1 MSDDHDPAA
10 QFGRRPQ
17 LPPRPPVPDDRIHGD
32 SLDSTGERTWPG
44 SAQPTGPGTEA
55 LGKPIRPSEPTSRRS
70 RSPAGRRNRRRVVVL
85 GVGALLLIGGLNVG
99 WHVGSV
105 EQHSTLTHAV
115 TSIRVNGVAG
125 DVEVSGGAPAGTV
138 DLTRRLPRGSDPS
151 PSAGE
156 TWEGSTLVI
165 DANPGCGP
173 LVFGC
178 SVDYT
183 LRVPNGTAVT
193 VDDGSGDLKLGG
205 SLGVVDVKTGSGD
218 IKAKDLASATLAARS
233 GCGDIDL
240 GLAQAPNQLTL
251 DTGSGDV
258 DIEVPAADTYAVGV
272 QTGSGDERVTVKE
285 DANSPRK
292 VQIKT
297 GSGDVKFGYR

>member
-1 MSDDHDPAA
+1 MSDDETAPV
-10 QFGRRPQ
+10 FGPRPE

-32 SLDSTGERTWPG
+32 TLHANVERPWPG
-44 SAQPTGPGTEA
+44 SQDPAAAPGPETLDPPA
-55 LGKPIRPSEPTSRRS
+55 RTPSPTSRRS
-70 RSPAGRRNRRRVVVL
+70 RSSAGRRNRRRLVVL
-85 GVGALLLIGGLNVG
+85 GAGALLLIGGLNVG
-99 WHVGSV
+99 RDVGSV
-105 EQHSTLTHAV
+105 EQHTTLTHAV
-115 TSIRVNGVAG
+115 TGIRVNGVAG

-138 DLTRRLPRGSDPS
+138 ELTRRVPKGTDSS
-151 PSAGE
+151 STAGE
-156 TWEGSTLVI
+156 TWQGSTLVI

-205 SLGVVDVKTGSGD
+205 TLGIVDVKTGSGD
-218 IKAKDLASATLAARS
+218 IKANDLQSGAVAARS
-233 GCGDIDL
+233 GSGDIDL
-240 GLAQAPNQLTL
+240 GLSQAPNQLTV

-258 DIEVPAADTYAVGV
+258 DVKVPAADTYAVGV
-272 QTGSGDERVTVKE
+272 QTGSGDQSVTVDT

-292 VQIKT
+292 VQVKT
-297 GSGDVKFGYR
+297 GSGDVEFGYR